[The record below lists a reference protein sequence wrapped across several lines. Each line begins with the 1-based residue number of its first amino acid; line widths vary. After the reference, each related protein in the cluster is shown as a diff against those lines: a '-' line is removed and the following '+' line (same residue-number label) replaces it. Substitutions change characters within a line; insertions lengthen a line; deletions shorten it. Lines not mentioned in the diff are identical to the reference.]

1 MRRAGAIVIAVVA
14 VLCTAAPADAAKD
27 ALRAGAGEADITPPK
42 TGYYLGGWTRADRL
56 AQGQSTRLYA
66 NALVLQRGKQK
77 LALVAAEIFAIPAGL
92 QEDVAK
98 KLADL
103 GFDRPSVVLAAS
115 HTHSAPGGF
124 TNDPVYNSAAPS
136 PETITNPASFIN
148 FFATP
153 PPADRQLYTFLVDQI
168 AAAVRRADAD
178 RAPARAGWGHATL
191 YGGPQNRSLFAF
203 L

>member
-1 MRRAGAIVIAVVA
+1 MRRLA
-14 VLCTAAPADAAKD
+14 VLTFTVLLAIAAPAAAAKGPG
-27 ALRAGAGEADITPPK
+27 LRAGAGQADITPPR

-103 GFDRPSVVLAAS
+103 GFDRTSVLLAAS

-124 TNDPVYNSAAPS
+124 TNDPTYNSAAPS
-136 PETITNPASFIN
+136 PQTITDPSSFVN

-153 PPADRQLYTFLVDQI
+153 PPAD
-168 AAAVRRADAD
+168 
-178 RAPARAGWGHATL
+178 
-191 YGGPQNRSLFAF
+191 PQ
-203 L
+203 

>member
-1 MRRAGAIVIAVVA
+1 MRPIALLSLPLLLA
-14 VLCTAAPADAAKD
+14 LAAPTAAKGAT
-27 ALRAGAGEADITPPK
+27 LRAGAGQADITPPH
-42 TGYYLGGWTRADRL
+42 TGYYLGGWTRADRRAL
-56 AQGQSTRLYA
+56 GQSTRLYA

-77 LALVAAEIFAIPAGL
+77 LALVAAELFAIPAGL

-103 GFDRPSVVLAAS
+103 GFDRTSVVLAAS

-136 PETITNPASFIN
+136 TETLENPQSFIN

-153 PPADRQLYTFLVDQI
+153 PPADRQLYT
-168 AAAVRRADAD
+168 
-178 RAPARAGWGHATL
+178 
-191 YGGPQNRSLFAF
+191 
-203 L
+203 